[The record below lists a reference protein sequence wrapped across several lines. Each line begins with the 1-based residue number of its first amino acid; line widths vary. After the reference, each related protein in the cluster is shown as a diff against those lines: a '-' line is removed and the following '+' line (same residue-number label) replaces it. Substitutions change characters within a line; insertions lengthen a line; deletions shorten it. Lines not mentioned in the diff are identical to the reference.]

1 MKRRRTAVGGRAG
14 DQALEVLYAAHADRV
29 LGYLRHRTDRETA
42 QEILSETFVLAWRKS
57 GSVPDDALPWLLA
70 SARRLLA
77 NRVRSDQ
84 RRRALTERM
93 AALTDRPRTQE
104 IGDAIGTRSEVAAA
118 LLTLSEQDREVL
130 LLSAW
135 YDLTAR
141 QASVVMG
148 CTAAQ
153 ASRSP
158 RDRLPTQPPGRRQR
172 LPGGTSG
179 RLTPTVRRPLSPVR
193 ATVSTPVLRTG
204 VDTVIAWSCAAARA

>member
-1 MKRRRTAVGGRAG
+1 M
-14 DQALEVLYAAHADRV
+14 EVLYAAHADRV

-57 GSVPDDALPWLLA
+57 GAVPDDALPWLLA

-93 AALTDRPRTQE
+93 SALADPPRTQE
-104 IGDAIGTRSEVAAA
+104 IGDVIGTRSEVAAA
-118 LLTLSEQDREVL
+118 LLELSEPDREVL

-148 CTAAQ
+148 CTAATF
-153 ASRSP
+153 AVRLH
-158 RDRLPTQPPGRRQR
+158 RARKRFAAALAHADRTQPGPGTRPQLHIAQR
-172 LPGGTSG
+172 ES
-179 RLTPTVRRPLSPVR
+179 
-193 ATVSTPVLRTG
+193 A
-204 VDTVIAWSCAAARA
+204 